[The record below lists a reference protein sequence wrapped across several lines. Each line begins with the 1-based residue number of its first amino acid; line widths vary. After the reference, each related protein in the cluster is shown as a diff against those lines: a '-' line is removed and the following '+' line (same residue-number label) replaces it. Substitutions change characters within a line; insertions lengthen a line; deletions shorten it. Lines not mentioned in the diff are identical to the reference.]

1 MARHPDGSH
10 DFKGVRSIDGANIK
24 LFYDPHPGQ
33 KRLRKSNA
41 RFRVAVMGRRWGK
54 TTFAAHELA
63 EAALEK
69 EGVYWWVGPDYEA
82 VDKGWWI
89 LMSALPKEL
98 ISKQRGGKPKIIEF
112 ENGSRI
118 YFRTASNPNSLRG
131 EGLSGLVM
139 DEAAQIGSEAWD
151 YVLKPS
157 LVDHKGWAL
166 FIGTPYGRQS
176 WFNELYRHGL
186 SEDEEWSDWESFHA
200 PSTENPFLDKNEIN
214 KIKKQLSDDVFRQE
228 FEAEFL
234 EEVSGVFRNI
244 NECVMGDYA
253 EPEFGKKCVM
263 GVDLAKH
270 EDYTVI
276 SVLNYSGHL
285 VFFDRFNKLD
295 YTFQK
300 ARIISTARRYDAQ
313 VLIDATG
320 VGDPIFDDLRHSIRV
335 LPYRFTNKSKQEL
348 IMNLSLGMDKR
359 VITFPHETQLITELE
374 KFGYQIS
381 KHGNIIYA
389 GTAGFHDDCVISLAL
404 AFWQLQHRW
413 SIKHKGSEVAGIIY

>member
-1 MARHPDGSH
+1 
-10 DFKGVRSIDGANIK
+10 
-24 LFYDPHPGQ
+24 
-33 KRLRKSNA
+33 
-41 RFRVAVMGRRWGK
+41 MGRRWGK
-54 TTFAAHELA
+54 TTFAVHELA

-69 EGVYWWVGPDYEA
+69 TGVYWWVGPDYEA

-89 LMSALPKEL
+89 LMGALPEEL
-98 ISKQRGGKPKIIEF
+98 ISKQRAGKPKTIEF

-139 DEAAQIGSEAWD
+139 DEAAQIDSKTWD

-157 LVDHKGWAL
+157 LVDNKGWAL
-166 FIGTPYGRQS
+166 FIGTPHGKQS
-176 WFNELYRHGL
+176 WFNELYLHGL
-186 SEDEEWSDWESFHA
+186 SGDEEWTDWESFHS
-200 PSTENPFLDKNEIN
+200 PSSENPYLDTDEIN
-214 KIKKQLSDDVFRQE
+214 RMKKQMPDDVFRQE
-228 FEAEFL
+228 IEAQFL
-234 EEVSGVFRNI
+234 EDASGVFRKI
-244 NECVMGDYA
+244 SECVMGDYA
-253 EPEFGKKCVM
+253 EPEFGKKYVM

-276 SVLNYSGHL
+276 SVLNHAGHL
-285 VFFDRFNKLD
+285 VYFDRFNKLD

-300 ARIISTARRYDAQ
+300 KRIVNTARRYDAQ

-320 VGDPIFDDLRHSIRV
+320 VGDPIFDDLRHKIRV
-335 LPYRFTNKSKQEL
+335 LPYRFTNQSKQEL
-348 IMNLSLGMDKR
+348 IMNLSLGIDKR
-359 VITFPHETQLITELE
+359 VITFPHEVQLITELE

-381 KHGNIIYA
+381 QQGNIIYA

-413 SIKHKGSEVAGIIY
+413 SIRHRGSEVAGVIYG

>member
-1 MARHPDGSH
+1 
-10 DFKGVRSIDGANIK
+10 
-24 LFYDPHPGQ
+24 
-33 KRLRKSNA
+33 
-41 RFRVAVMGRRWGK
+41 MGRRWGK
-54 TTFAAHELA
+54 TTFAVHELA

-89 LMSALPKEL
+89 LMGALPEEL
-98 ISKQRGGKPKIIEF
+98 ISKQRAGKPKIIEF

-139 DEAAQIGSEAWD
+139 DEAAQIDSKAWD

-166 FIGTPYGRQS
+166 FIGTPMGRQS
-176 WFNELYRHGL
+176 WFNELYLHGM
-186 SEDEEWSDWESFHA
+186 SEDDEWSDWESFNS
-200 PSTENPFLDKNEIN
+200 PSSENPYLDKNELERT
-214 KIKKQLSDDVFRQE
+214 KKQMSDDVFRQE
-228 FEAEFL
+228 FMAEFL
-234 EEVSGVFRNI
+234 EDAGRVFRNLK
-244 NECVMGDYA
+244 ESVKGDY
-253 EPEFGKKCVM
+253 EKYEFGKKYVM

-276 SVLNYSGHL
+276 SVLNHSGHL

-300 ARIISTARRYDAQ
+300 RRIVSTARRYDAQ

-320 VGDPIFDDLRHSIRV
+320 VGDPIFDDLRQEIRV
-335 LPYRFTNKSKQEL
+335 LPYRFTNKSKREL
-348 IMNLSLGMDKR
+348 IMNLSLGFDKR
-359 VITFPHETQLITELE
+359 VITFPENIELITELE

-381 KHGNIIYA
+381 PNGNVIYA
-389 GTAGFHDDCVISLAL
+389 ATAGFHEDCVISLAL

-413 SIKHKGSEVAGIIY
+413 SVRHKGSEVASVIY

>member
-1 MARHPDGSH
+1 
-10 DFKGVRSIDGANIK
+10 
-24 LFYDPHPGQ
+24 
-33 KRLRKSNA
+33 
-41 RFRVAVMGRRWGK
+41 MGRRWGK
-54 TTFAAHELA
+54 TTFAVHELA

-89 LMSALPKEL
+89 LMSALPEEL
-98 ISKQRGGKPKIIEF
+98 IEKQRRGKPKIIEF

-139 DEAAQIGSEAWD
+139 DEAALIDSKAWD

-166 FIGTPYGRQS
+166 FIGTPMGRQS
-176 WFNELYRHGL
+176 WFNELYLHGM
-186 SEDEEWSDWESFHA
+186 SEDEEWSDWESFHS
-200 PSTENPFLDKNEIN
+200 PSSENPYLDKNELERT
-214 KIKKQLSDDVFRQE
+214 KKQMSDDSFRQE
-228 FEAEFL
+228 FMAEFL
-234 EEVSGVFRNI
+234 EDAGRVFRHLK
-244 NECVMGDYA
+244 ESVMGDY
-253 EPEFGKKCVM
+253 ESPEFGKKYVM

-276 SVLNYSGHL
+276 SVLNHSGHL
-285 VFFDRFNKLD
+285 VFFDRFNRLD

-300 ARIISTARRYDAQ
+300 QRIVSTARRYDAQ

-320 VGDPIFDDLRHSIRV
+320 VGDPIFDDLRHRIRV
-335 LPYRFTNKSKQEL
+335 LPYRFTNRSKQEL
-348 IMNLSLGMDKR
+348 IMNLSLGFDKR
-359 VITFPHETQLITELE
+359 VITFPENSELLTELE

-381 KHGNIIYA
+381 PNGNVIYA
-389 GTAGFHDDCVISLAL
+389 GTASFHDDCVISLAL

-413 SIKHKGSEVAGIIY
+413 SVRHKGSEVASVIY

>member
-1 MARHPDGSH
+1 
-10 DFKGVRSIDGANIK
+10 
-24 LFYDPHPGQ
+24 
-33 KRLRKSNA
+33 
-41 RFRVAVMGRRWGK
+41 MGRRWGK
-54 TTFAAHELA
+54 TTFAVHELA

-89 LMSALPKEL
+89 LMGALPEEL
-98 ISKQRGGKPKIIEF
+98 IHKQRRGVPKIIEF

-139 DEAAQIGSEAWD
+139 DEAAQIDSKAWD

-166 FIGTPYGRQS
+166 FIGTPMGRQS
-176 WFNELYRHGL
+176 WFNELYLHGM
-186 SEDEEWSDWESFHA
+186 SEDTEWSDWESFNS
-200 PSTENPFLDKNEIN
+200 PSSENPYLDKNEISGM
-214 KIKKQLSDDVFRQE
+214 KKQMSDDSFRQE
-228 FEAEFL
+228 FMAEFL
-234 EEVSGVFRNI
+234 EDAGRVFRHLK
-244 NECVMGDYA
+244 ESVMGDY
-253 EPEFGKKCVM
+253 EKYEFGKKYVM

-276 SVLNYSGHL
+276 SVLNHSGHL
-285 VFFDRFNKLD
+285 VYFDRFNKLD

-300 ARIISTARRYDAQ
+300 RRIISTARRYNAQ

-320 VGDPIFDDLRHSIRV
+320 VGDPIYDDLRRRIRV

-348 IMNLSLGMDKR
+348 IMNLSLGFDKR
-359 VITFPHETQLITELE
+359 VITFPENTELLTELE

-381 KHGNIIYA
+381 PNGNVIYA

-413 SIKHKGSEVAGIIY
+413 SVRHKGSEVASVIY

>member
-1 MARHPDGSH
+1 
-10 DFKGVRSIDGANIK
+10 
-24 LFYDPHPGQ
+24 
-33 KRLRKSNA
+33 
-41 RFRVAVMGRRWGK
+41 MGRRWGK
-54 TTFAAHELA
+54 TTFAVHELA

-89 LMSALPKEL
+89 LMGALPEEL
-98 ISKQRGGKPKIIEF
+98 ISKQRAGKPKIIEF

-139 DEAAQIGSEAWD
+139 DEAAQIDSKAWD

-166 FIGTPYGRQS
+166 FIGTPMGRQS
-176 WFNELYRHGL
+176 WFNELYLHGM
-186 SEDEEWSDWESFHA
+186 SEDTEWSDWESFNS
-200 PSTENPFLDKNEIN
+200 PSSENPYLDKNELERT
-214 KIKKQLSDDVFRQE
+214 KKQMPDDVFRQE
-228 FEAEFL
+228 FMAEFL
-234 EEVSGVFRNI
+234 EDAGRVFRNLK
-244 NECVMGDYA
+244 ESVKGDY
-253 EPEFGKKCVM
+253 EKYEFGKKYVM

-285 VFFDRFNKLD
+285 VYFDRFNKLD

-300 ARIISTARRYDAQ
+300 RRIISTARDYNAQ

-320 VGDPIFDDLRHSIRV
+320 VGDPIFDDLRQEIRV
-335 LPYRFTNKSKQEL
+335 LPYRFTNKSKREL
-348 IMNLSLGMDKR
+348 IMNLSLGFDKR
-359 VITFPHETQLITELE
+359 VITFPENIELITELE

-381 KHGNIIYA
+381 PNGNVIYA
-389 GTAGFHDDCVISLAL
+389 ATAGFHEDCVISLGLSVL
-404 AFWQLQHRW
+404 AAPASLER
-413 SIKHKGSEVAGIIY
+413 SA

>member
-1 MARHPDGSH
+1 
-10 DFKGVRSIDGANIK
+10 
-24 LFYDPHPGQ
+24 
-33 KRLRKSNA
+33 
-41 RFRVAVMGRRWGK
+41 MGRRWGK
-54 TTFAAHELA
+54 TTFAVHELA

-89 LMSALPKEL
+89 LMGALPEEL
-98 ISKQRGGKPKIIEF
+98 IHKQRRGVPKIIEF

-139 DEAAQIGSEAWD
+139 DEAAQIDSKAWD

-166 FIGTPYGRQS
+166 FIGTPMGRQS
-176 WFNELYRHGL
+176 WFNELYLHGM
-186 SEDEEWSDWESFHA
+186 SEDDEWSDWESFNS
-200 PSTENPFLDKNEIN
+200 PSSENPYLDKNEISGM
-214 KIKKQLSDDVFRQE
+214 KKQMSDDSFRQE
-228 FEAEFL
+228 FMAEFL
-234 EEVSGVFRNI
+234 EDAGRVFRHLK
-244 NECVMGDYA
+244 ESVMGDY
-253 EPEFGKKCVM
+253 EKYEFGKKYVM

-276 SVLNYSGHL
+276 SVLNHSGHL
-285 VFFDRFNKLD
+285 VYFDRFNKLD

-300 ARIISTARRYDAQ
+300 RRIISTARRYNAQ

-320 VGDPIFDDLRHSIRV
+320 VGDPIYDDLRRRIRV

-348 IMNLSLGMDKR
+348 IMNLSLGFDKR
-359 VITFPHETQLITELE
+359 VITFPENTELLTELE

-381 KHGNIIYA
+381 PNGNVIYA

-413 SIKHKGSEVAGIIY
+413 SVRHKGSEVAGIIY

>member
-1 MARHPDGSH
+1 
-10 DFKGVRSIDGANIK
+10 
-24 LFYDPHPGQ
+24 
-33 KRLRKSNA
+33 
-41 RFRVAVMGRRWGK
+41 MGRRWGK
-54 TTFAAHELA
+54 TTFAVHELA

-89 LMSALPKEL
+89 LMGALPEEL
-98 ISKQRGGKPKIIEF
+98 ISKQRAGKPKIIEF

-139 DEAAQIGSEAWD
+139 DEAAQIDSKAWD

-166 FIGTPYGRQS
+166 FIGTPMGRQS
-176 WFNELYRHGL
+176 WFNELYLHGM
-186 SEDEEWSDWESFHA
+186 SEDDEWSDWESFHS
-200 PSTENPFLDKNEIN
+200 PSSENPYLDKNELERT
-214 KIKKQLSDDVFRQE
+214 KKQMSDDSFRQE
-228 FEAEFL
+228 FMAEFL
-234 EEVSGVFRNI
+234 EDADRVFRNLK
-244 NECVMGDYA
+244 ESMMGDYA
-253 EPEFGKKCVM
+253 KPEFGKKYVM

-276 SVLNYSGHL
+276 SVLNHAGHL

-300 ARIISTARRYDAQ
+300 RRIVSTARRYDAQ

-320 VGDPIFDDLRHSIRV
+320 VGDPIYDDLRRRIRV

-348 IMNLSLGMDKR
+348 IMNLSLGFDKR
-359 VITFPHETQLITELE
+359 VITFPENTDLLTELE

-381 KHGNIIYA
+381 PNGNVIYSA
-389 GTAGFHDDCVISLAL
+389 TAGFHDDCVISLAL

-413 SIKHKGSEVAGIIY
+413 SVRHKGSEVASVIY